1 LDFADKLQKLAES
14 ANALNLARYYR
25 ELLEAQRAVRHPL
38 NTRLVLEQLAIS
50 YCRWV
55 LNTERVGNE

>member
-1 LDFADKLQKLAES
+1 LAH
-14 ANALNLARYYR
+14 YYR

-55 LNTERVGNE
+55 LNTDRAGNE